1 MFHSF
6 LYHVHIRW
14 IINLVEHIK
23 ISNIAHC
30 SHHIYHCLNHPQAR
44 QKKVSDETIFQSII
58 HQKTI
63 ERLPLFLLHLSTSF
77 WQYLPQMM
85 KNASID
91 GETLPSKYD
100 INKLELRRD
109 EFRNGTIMKNGASEC
124 IGGLFHD
131 RPLHIGSG

>member
-1 MFHSF
+1 
-6 LYHVHIRW
+6 
-14 IINLVEHIK
+14 
-23 ISNIAHC
+23 
-30 SHHIYHCLNHPQAR
+30 
-44 QKKVSDETIFQSII
+44 
-58 HQKTI
+58 
-63 ERLPLFLLHLSTSF
+63 
-77 WQYLPQMM
+77 MM

-109 EFRNGTIMKNGASEC
+109 EFRNGTIMKNGASKC